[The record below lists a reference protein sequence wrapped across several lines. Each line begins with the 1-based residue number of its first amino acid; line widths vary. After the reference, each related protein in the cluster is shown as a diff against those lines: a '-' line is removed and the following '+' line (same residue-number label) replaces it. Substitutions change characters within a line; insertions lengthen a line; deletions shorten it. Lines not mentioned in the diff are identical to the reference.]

1 MPHNPIDVIY
11 PQNRIS
17 HVVEVLHD
25 GTVNEPYEFSI
36 ARIQLNNGV
45 IVNGIRYNMNEW
57 NEDNPDIGYPTC
69 RPGNPTWFILPEI
82 EDLLPVLNNVFKR

>member
-25 GTVNEPYEFSI
+25 GTVNEPNEFSI

-82 EDLLPVLNNVFKR
+82 VDLLPVLNKVFKL

>member
-25 GTVNEPYEFSI
+25 GTVNEPNEFSI

-82 EDLLPVLNNVFKR
+82 EDLLPVLNNVFKV